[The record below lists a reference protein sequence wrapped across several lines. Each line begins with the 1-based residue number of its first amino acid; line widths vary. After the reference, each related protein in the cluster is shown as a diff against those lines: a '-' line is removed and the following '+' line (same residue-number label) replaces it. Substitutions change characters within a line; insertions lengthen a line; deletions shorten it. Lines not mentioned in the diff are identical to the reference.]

1 MTDTELKSLIIKTLR
16 QGAGVEWD
24 GPIIIEEKML
34 FGAFQYFYPRP
45 EIRSESSLY
54 FGTPDKYIGRICE
67 GGMWYRKDDGPWQKK
82 FLDKRCH
89 WASLTEEDIMDS
101 RIITGMEAL
110 VLRYGQ
116 KRAEKEW
123 DRLQKRLQK
132 KQEEL
137 KTGQ

>member
-24 GPIIIEEKML
+24 GPIIIEETML
-34 FGAFQYFYPRP
+34 FGTFQYFYPRP
-45 EIRSESSLY
+45 VIRPESELY
-54 FGTPDKYIGRICE
+54 FGALDKYIGRIQE
-67 GGMWYRKDDGPWQKK
+67 DGMWYRKDDGPWKK
-82 FLDKRCH
+82 RFQDKKRY
-89 WASLTEEDIMDS
+89 WRSLTEEDIMDS
-101 RIITGMEAL
+101 RIVNGMEAL

-116 KRAEKEW
+116 ERAEKEW

-132 KQEEL
+132 QQKT

>member
-16 QGAGVEWD
+16 QGAGVEWE

-34 FGAFQYFYPRP
+34 FGTFQYFYPRP
-45 EIRSESSLY
+45 EIRSESNYY
-54 FGTPDKYIGRICE
+54 FSSPDKYIGRIRE
-67 GGMWYRKDDGPWQKK
+67 DGMWYRKDDGPWQKK
-82 FLDKRCH
+82 FPDKKRY
-89 WASLTEEDIMDS
+89 WRSLSEEDIMDS
-101 RIITGMEAL
+101 RLTIGMEAL

-116 KRAEKEW
+116 ERAEKEW

-132 KQEEL
+132 KQEL